1 MPVPGRKKYNEAM
14 KVMDEIIFRIIAQVR
29 EGKESDNHLLAM
41 LLDTV
46 DAETGETMTD
56 QQLRDEVATLFLA
69 GYETTS
75 IALTWAFDYLN
86 QNPAVLEKVQAEVDE
101 VLDGRTPEFADIPNL
116 TYTRMVFE
124 ETMRLRPPSYWLPRI
139 VIEDDEIDGHHIPAG
154 TNVVSL
160 TYMYHRHPEHWDNPE
175 LFNPDRFSKEN
186 KAGRHK
192 FAFIPFGAGQRKCI
206 GMDFAMMEGPLVLA
220 MVAQRFKVNT
230 ISDKPTKPMLS
241 STLRPKGGLPVTLQ
255 PRA

>member
-1 MPVPGRKKYNEAM
+1 MNVI
-14 KVMDEIIFRIIAQVR
+14 DEILFRIIAQVR
-29 EGKESDNHLLAM
+29 EGEDSDNHLLAM

-56 QQLRDEVATLFLA
+56 QQMRDEVATLFLA

-86 QNPAVLEKVQAEVDE
+86 QHPDIHQKMQAEVDE

-124 ETMRLRPPSYWLPRI
+124 ETMRLRPPSYWLPR
-139 VIEDDEIDGHHIPAG
+139 VVVEDDEIDGKPIAAG

-175 LFNPDRFSKEN
+175 QFNPDRFNKEN
-186 KAGRHK
+186 SAGRHT

-220 MVAQRFKVNT
+220 MVAQRFNIST
-230 ISDKPTKPMLS
+230 ISDQLAKPMLS
-241 STLRPKGGLPVTLQ
+241 TTLRPKGGLPANLA
-255 PRA
+255 PRG